1 MVSVI
6 KQEVGKKYRIN
17 VIFEK
22 IPKKGILDKNEGL
35 FGTYVLKPS
44 GSMIHSNSDRPQPS
58 LTFFLSW
65 FIR

>member
-35 FGTYVLKPS
+35 FGP
-44 GSMIHSNSDRPQPS
+44 
-58 LTFFLSW
+58 
-65 FIR
+65 